1 MKRRTF
7 VQQLAATGML
17 LPMTLGFPRM
27 RAFAQAPPGSEFMKL
42 AQINSDA
49 ITVIIRL
56 AGGNDGLNTVVP
68 YTNAEYYKLRKDGS
82 LFIKDT
88 DALKLSGN
96 ATMGLHPSLAGLKTL
111 YEEQKVSIIQNV
123 GYPNQNFSHF
133 RSTDIWLSGTDA
145 DVFETSGWYA
155 KFLEELYPDYPD
167 VLPTDPFAIE
177 LGTFLSSTLIGKKNN
192 MGIAIANLNYV
203 PDQPDDE
210 PTPTTHVGIEEAYV
224 REVIKQTN
232 IFTTRIIEA
241 GSKQTKNM
249 VTYPTNNVLASG
261 LAGIARIIA
270 GGLNTQMYIVNVGG
284 YDTHSNQLT
293 LHANLHKQF
302 ADAILAFQRDLE
314 AFGLDKRVC
323 MMTISEFG
331 RRAISNGT
339 GTDHGSAAPL
349 FVIGSGVNGGFIGSD
364 PNLTALQGPGN
375 IPMEH
380 DFRQV
385 YASLLG
391 QWYGASEQLYV
402 PAALPR
408 PFQQLPIFK
417 KLSTSVGDDTSQQ
430 LSLGMH
436 FPSPAHESTTIP
448 IGGILSGT
456 DGILGIY
463 TPEGR
468 LITEYLILPS
478 TESIEI
484 DTRFLPS
491 GMYLYS
497 LRCGTSELKQTMI
510 VQH

>member
-7 VQQLAATGML
+7 IQQLAATGMI
-17 LPMTLGFPRM
+17 LPVTLGFPRL

-42 AQINSDA
+42 AEVNSDV

-68 YTNAEYYKLRKDGS
+68 YTNAEYYKLRTDGS

-88 DALKLSGN
+88 EALKLKGN
-96 ATMGLHPSLAGLKTL
+96 STMGLHPSLAGLQTL
-111 YEEQKVSIIQNV
+111 YDEEKVSIIQNV

-145 DVFETSGWYA
+145 DVFDNSGWYA

-167 VLPTDPFAIE
+167 VLPSDPFAIE

-192 MGIAIANLNYV
+192 MGIAIGNLNYV
-203 PDQPDDE
+203 PEQPDDQGV
-210 PTPTTHVGIEEAYV
+210 PKTHVGTEEAYV

-249 VTYPTNNVLASG
+249 VTYPTNNPLSSG
-261 LAGIARIIA
+261 LSGIARIIA
-270 GGLNTQMYIVNVGG
+270 GGLKTQMYIVNVGG

-293 LHANLHKQF
+293 QQATLHKQF
-302 ADAILAFQRDLE
+302 AEAVLAFQRDLE

-331 RRAISNGT
+331 RRAISNGS

-349 FVIGSGVNGGFIGSD
+349 FVIGSGVNGGFIGSN
-364 PNLTALQGPGN
+364 PNLNALQGPGN

-391 QWYGASEQLYV
+391 QWYGAGEQQYV
-402 PAALPR
+402 PSALPR
-408 PFQQLPIFK
+408 SFQQLPIFK
-417 KLSTSVGDDTSQQ
+417 KLSTSVSEEATQNV
-430 LSLGMH
+430 SLGMH
-436 FPSPAHESTTIP
+436 YPSPADEMTTIP

-456 DGILGIY
+456 EGMLGIY

-468 LITEYLILPS
+468 LIAEYRLLPGL
-478 TESIEI
+478 ESVEI
-484 DTRFLPS
+484 DTKSLPS
-491 GMYLYS
+491 GMYLYTLS
-497 LRCGTSELKQTMI
+497 YGDKELTQTLI

>member
-7 VQQLAATGML
+7 IQQLAATGMI
-17 LPMTLGFPRM
+17 LPVSLGFPRL

-42 AQINSDA
+42 ASVDNDV

-68 YTNAEYYKLRKDGS
+68 YTNAEYYKLRTDGS

-88 DALKLSGN
+88 DVLKLSGN
-96 ATMGLHPSLAGLKTL
+96 SSMGLHPSLAGLKTL

-145 DVFETSGWYA
+145 DVFDTSGWYA
-155 KFLEELYPDYPD
+155 KFLEELYPDYPG

-177 LGTFLSSTLIGKKNN
+177 LGTFLSSTLIGRKNN
-192 MGIAIANLNYV
+192 MGIAISNVDYI
-203 PDQPDDE
+203 PDQPDDMPE
-210 PTPTTHVGIEEAYV
+210 PTTHVGIEEAYV
-224 REVIKQTN
+224 REIIKQTN
-232 IFTTRIIEA
+232 IFTSRIIESA
-241 GSKQTKNM
+241 SKQTKNM
-249 VTYPTNNVLASG
+249 VTYPANNQLATG
-261 LAGIARIIA
+261 LAGIARIMA
-270 GGLNTQMYIVNVGG
+270 GGLKTQMYIVNVGG

-293 LHANLHKQF
+293 QHANLHKQF
-302 ADAILAFQRDLE
+302 ADAVLAFQRDLE

-331 RRAISNGT
+331 RRAISNGS

-349 FVIGSGVNGGFIGSD
+349 FVIGSGVNGGFIGAD
-364 PNLTALQGPGN
+364 PNLNALQGTGN
-375 IPMEH
+375 IPMVH
-380 DFRQV
+380 DFRQI

-391 QWYGASEQLYV
+391 QWYGAGEELYV
-402 PAALPR
+402 PSALPR
-408 PFQQLPIFK
+408 SFAQLPIFK
-417 KLSTSVGDDTSQQ
+417 KLSTSISEQNTSNLQ
-430 LSLGMH
+430 LGMH
-436 FPSPAHESTTIP
+436 FPNPANEYTVIP
-448 IGGILSGT
+448 VGGIYSGMH
-456 DGILGIY
+456 GNLKIF

-468 LITEYLILPS
+468 FISEYNILPG

-484 DTRFLPS
+484 DTRSLPS

-497 LRCGTSELKQTMI
+497 LQCGNKELTQTMI
-510 VQH
+510 VRH